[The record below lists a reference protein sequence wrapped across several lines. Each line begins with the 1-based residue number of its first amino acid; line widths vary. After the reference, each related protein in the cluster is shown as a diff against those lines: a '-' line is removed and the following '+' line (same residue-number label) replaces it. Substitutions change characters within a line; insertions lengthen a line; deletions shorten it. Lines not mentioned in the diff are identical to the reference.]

1 MKSTTSVWAQ
11 LHLFAGRY
19 IHEVDVPNA
28 EKHPI
33 AWGSP
38 DMAGFPQY
46 DYNSLCRTVL
56 REWDMG
62 GLVTWVKDKMKECFQ
77 RNSPGNEV
85 DYAFVRMCM
94 RTFPEDTH
102 NKACAIMG
110 IDPVA
115 DKLRAQED
123 YT

>member
-46 DYNSLCRTVL
+46 DYNSLSRTVL
-56 REWDMG
+56 REWDMEE
-62 GLVTWVKDKMKECFQ
+62 LVMWTRDKMKED
-77 RNSPGNEV
+77 SYWKMSDDED
-85 DYAFVRMCM
+85 DYMFVRTCM
-94 RTFPEDTH
+94 QTFSEETH

-110 IDPVA
+110 IDSVA
-115 DKLRAQED
+115 DKLLAQED